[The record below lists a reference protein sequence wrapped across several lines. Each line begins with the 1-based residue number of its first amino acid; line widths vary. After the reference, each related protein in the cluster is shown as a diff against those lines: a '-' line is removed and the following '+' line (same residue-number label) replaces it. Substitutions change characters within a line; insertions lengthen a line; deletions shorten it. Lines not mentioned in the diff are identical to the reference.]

1 MTVTVYRSDDAS
13 APVLS
18 GTAGALI
25 ALLDACL
32 VNGYGAKAAAG
43 WTKAFTGTNQAAYR
57 MPTGSNLH
65 YLAVD
70 DTTTTYATLRG
81 YEAMTAVAT
90 GTGPFPTTAQLLTSD
105 VCKSSA
111 ADTTARSWVLATNGT
126 MVYLHVST
134 TVVTDGST
142 AAMVGFGQIV
152 SNKVGDMY
160 GTILVSNTGATYS
173 TNSMQAAIASVLG
186 ATSAGHYLAR
196 SYTQVGGSVQCA
208 KGIDPFLCAG
218 GTVIGSSGMTYPMP
232 VDGGLYMSPVRLSEA
247 SLFRGVIPG
256 LWAPAHNKPLLHLDT
271 VSGSGASSGKT
282 FLALNMYSAAQV
294 LVETSNTW

>member
-18 GTAGALI
+18 GTAGSLI

-43 WTKAFTGTNQAAYR
+43 WTKAFAGTNQAAYR
-57 MPTGSNLH
+57 MPAGSNQH

-90 GTGPFPTTAQLLTSD
+90 GTGPFPTTTQLSTST
-105 VCKSSA
+105 VPKSSA
-111 ADTTARSWVLATNGT
+111 ADTTARFWVLVTNGT
-126 MVYLHVST
+126 MVYLHIAT
-134 TVVTDGST
+134 TVVSDGST
-142 AAMVGFGQIV
+142 ATMVGFGQIL
-152 SNKVGDMY
+152 SSKVGDAY
-160 GTILVSNTGATYS
+160 GTILICN
-173 TNSMQAAIASVLG
+173 TNSSYTSNVMQAVVTSVAGSLL
-186 ATSAGHYLAR
+186 SGHYLAR
-196 SYTQVGGSVQCA
+196 SYTQVGGSTQCT
-208 KGIDPFLCAG
+208 KGVDPFLCAG
-218 GTVIGSSGMTYPMP
+218 GVVIGASGMAYPMP

-247 SLFRGVIPG
+247 SLLRGVMPG
-256 LWAPAHNKPLLHLDT
+256 LWAPAHNKPLAHLDT

-282 FLALNMYSAAQV
+282 FLALNIYSNAQV
-294 LVETSNTW
+294 LIETSNTW